1 MSLSVGAAKTGIK
14 RREACIISDA
24 RASLPTIY
32 LLIARKLDFELLLS
46 IRFGRLYLKDFPTK
60 CEYLFFHRER
70 IITQNTANSFAT
82 LSQRDV
88 LRRTIGT
95 KEKLNTKKCI
105 KREEKIS
112 IDVITHL
119 SWNPRKERISK
130 GKILFTCKNKKKTK
144 LFSSFHRRFAILRH
158 RRNAARES
166 PLFADGLSTL
176 EPINIV
182 GLKHDRQFQLSI
194 DIPKHRSRAFCSA
207 GVTR

>member
-1 MSLSVGAAKTGIK
+1 MRGEAGNRANFIFSLINSMSLSVGAAKTGIK

-130 GKILFTCKNKKKTK
+130 GKTLFTCY
-144 LFSSFHRRFAILRH
+144 
-158 RRNAARES
+158 
-166 PLFADGLSTL
+166 
-176 EPINIV
+176 
-182 GLKHDRQFQLSI
+182 
-194 DIPKHRSRAFCSA
+194 
-207 GVTR
+207 